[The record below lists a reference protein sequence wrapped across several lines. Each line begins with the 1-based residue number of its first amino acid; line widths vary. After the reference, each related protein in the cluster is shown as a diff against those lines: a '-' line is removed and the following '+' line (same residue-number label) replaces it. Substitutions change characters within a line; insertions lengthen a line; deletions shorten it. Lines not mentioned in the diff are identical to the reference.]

1 MNSNVEYTC
10 NYCFKKYK
18 RKTYYNQHIN
28 VCNEMYKTMK
38 ERESDIEN
46 MEEIP
51 NISDIYKLVK
61 HLVNEKEM
69 MKKEIVKLK
78 ERLNRYESKKDIHI
92 ELKNIIKVNERDIS
106 NICLNEKLNIKEI
119 HNYIYNDREIID
131 GEIFQ
136 YFKEDLKIEDLISY
150 LLHKLFTI
158 YEKKNESIQYYNDWI
173 YIYIK
178 EEDEWKKMDNDNI
191 KRMMTNIQNLILW
204 YFIEWKKRNIE
215 KINDDKWYYENIYM
229 NVQKE
234 VMRYKYT
241 YKEINRIISVIL
253 REKHKI

>member
-119 HNYIYNDREIID
+119 HNYIYNDR
-131 GEIFQ
+131 
-136 YFKEDLKIEDLISY
+136 
-150 LLHKLFTI
+150 
-158 YEKKNESIQYYNDWI
+158 
-173 YIYIK
+173 
-178 EEDEWKKMDNDNI
+178 DN
-191 KRMMTNIQNLILW
+191 
-204 YFIEWKKRNIE
+204 
-215 KINDDKWYYENIYM
+215 
-229 NVQKE
+229 
-234 VMRYKYT
+234 
-241 YKEINRIISVIL
+241 
-253 REKHKI
+253 